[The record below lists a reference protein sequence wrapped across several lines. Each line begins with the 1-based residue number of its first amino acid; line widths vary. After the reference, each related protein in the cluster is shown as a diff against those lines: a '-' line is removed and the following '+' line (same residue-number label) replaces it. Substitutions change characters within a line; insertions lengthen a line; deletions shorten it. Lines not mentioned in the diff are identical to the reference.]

1 MVARPA
7 PADTRSRLS
16 IGMLGY
22 GFMGRAHSNAY
33 RSMALNLW
41 PGGIV
46 PDLSVIAG
54 RSPDAVADAATR
66 YGFKAFTTDWR
77 DVVNDPEIEVFDNVG
92 PDETHVEP
100 TRAAIAA
107 GKAVI
112 CEKPLSWSAL
122 EANELAAAAEA
133 AGVRSLTCFNYRFV
147 PAVRLT
153 RDLVRSGELGEIFT
167 ASFRYAQEWRT
178 DSGSWLPTK
187 SGALNV
193 IGCHA
198 IDLGHFILGDVADV
212 SGVITAPVTDAS
224 RGEPVDTV
232 TSLARFSAGAV
243 GTIGA
248 TLIAPGRRNHLTF
261 EISGSKGTV
270 YWDLENLNNLMM
282 FRRDGSAVNGFAQ
295 EIVCEAHHEIAKDWW
310 PTGHIL
316 GWEHSHIN
324 MLAHFLRAVA
334 EGTEVGP
341 DAATFRDGARA
352 ADVAQAITVSSE
364 SGHRTPVV
372 YG

>member
-1 MVARPA
+1 MTAHTAPGDDRP
-7 PADTRSRLS
+7 RIS

-22 GFMGRAHSNAY
+22 GFMGRAHSNAF
-33 RSMALNLW
+33 RSMPLNLW
-41 PGGIV
+41 DGG
-46 PDLSVIAG
+46 VIPELAMISG
-54 RSPDAVADAATR
+54 RTDANVREAATR
-66 YGFKAFTTDWR
+66 YGFARYSTEWR
-77 DVVNDPEIEVFDNVG
+77 DVVDDPSIAVFDNVG
-92 PDETHVEP
+92 PDDAHVEP
-100 TRAAIAA
+100 TMAAIAA
-107 GKAVI
+107 GKHVI
-112 CEKPLSWSAL
+112 CEKPLSWSQS
-122 EANELAAAAEA
+122 ESNELARAAEA
-133 AGVRSLTCFNYRFV
+133 AGVKSLTCFNYRFV
-147 PAVRLT
+147 PAVRLA
-153 RDLVRSGELGEIFT
+153 RDLVRDGSLGEIFT

-178 DSGSWLPTK
+178 DSTAWLPTR

-198 IDLGHFILGDVADV
+198 VDLAHFILGDISDV
-212 SGVITAPVTDAS
+212 SAVITAPVTDES

-232 TSLARFSAGAV
+232 TSLASFASGAA
-243 GTIGA
+243 GTIAA

-270 YWDLENLNNLMM
+270 VWDLENLNNLRV
-282 FRRDGSAVNGFAQ
+282 FQRGGAGLNGFVE

-324 MLAHFLRAVA
+324 MLSHFLRAVA
-334 EGTEVGP
+334 FDAPIGP

-352 ADVAQAITVSSE
+352 ADVAEAITSSAQ
-364 SGHRTPVV
+364 SGQRTSVV